1 VCGVVD
7 RDEWADEPG
16 DDQASDPVLPPEQ
29 RWWRH
34 PSELA
39 APGLRPALPA
49 GTIGSRAPLVLA
61 GAIGVI
67 GALLVGLLVRASV
80 SEPQGEVAID
90 ASSIAAERTN
100 ALSAPPSSTSP
111 VSTTVATT
119 VSAPA
124 TTTAVAAPVLM
135 ASSGTAPAAVVSET
149 FVLALATNLGRA
161 TEMTLQ
167 LPGGDEQKARLV
179 YTDAATGVALL
190 EVEVPLT
197 TIAGGSASALAPGD
211 DVWSAEGTV
220 GELIEVVALQQ
231 QSDDPSKALLRVLMS
246 DEVALGTPLYDEDGM
261 AIGYCLNR
269 DADGTTMVLPI
280 EIARRL
286 VDQADGAEPR
296 AEPWLGIK
304 GRSDDA
310 GGGARLVKVF
320 DDGPAATAGL
330 RRNDLVVALD
340 GVAVR
345 SMGSLVLLLE
355 GRAAGETVTV
365 TVSRLVSGQE
375 VRLDIGVQL
384 GTRPVPSTTVAET
397 TSTAASTTAA
407 ATTTTAAATSTT
419 TRRATTT
426 TL

>member
-1 VCGVVD
+1 VD

-16 DDQASDPVLPPEQ
+16 DDQASEPVVPPEQ

-39 APGLRPALPA
+39 DPGGPRAALPP
-49 GTIGSRAPLVLA
+49 GTAGSRAPLVLA

-80 SEPQGEVAID
+80 SEPRGEVAIE
-90 ASSIAAERTN
+90 ATSIAAERTN
-100 ALSAPPSSTSP
+100 VLSAPPSSTSP
-111 VSTTVATT
+111 LPTTAAPT
-119 VSAPA
+119 AAPPA
-124 TTTAVAAPVLM
+124 TATAVAAPVLM
-135 ASSGTAPAAVVSET
+135 ASSGTTPAAVVSET

-197 TIAGGSASALAPGD
+197 TIADGSASALAPGD

-231 QSDDPSKALLRVLMS
+231 QSDDPSKALLRVRMS
-246 DEVALGTPLYDEDGM
+246 AEVALGAPLYDEEGM
-261 AIGYCLNR
+261 TIGFCLNR
-269 DADGTTMVLPI
+269 DADGMTMVLPI

-304 GRSDDA
+304 GRTDDA
-310 GGGARLVKVF
+310 AGGARLVKVF

-384 GTRPVPSTTVAET
+384 GARPVPSTTVAET
-397 TSTAASTTAA
+397 TPTTAATTAA